1 MQNVP
6 ATLVRRTTWYFLN
19 NRYSDKLG
27 SGISGRSPKTCSR
40 SWFLSPFKCMTDL
53 LLLAWPIRPWRL
65 GRSKAL
71 LVQSQPVLQTVTRS
85 YCKSG
90 HNSGCSSHLF
100 HAALSLLARPF
111 IGVSWKKL
119 HVSRTQML
127 LRSCLCSVLAAQNL
141 SEEAYT
147 SFLDHTY
154 LADRRTTVRQ
164 HLDANPQIML
174 ELPPPELAE
183 RYGG

>member
-6 ATLVRRTTWYFLN
+6 AALVRRTTRYFLN
-19 NRYSDKLG
+19 KISHKLG
-27 SGISGRSPKTCSR
+27 SGNSGRSPRTYSR
-40 SWFLSPFKCMTDL
+40 SWLSSPFRFMTDL

-90 HNSGCSSHLF
+90 HNSGCSSNLF

-119 HVSRTQML
+119 HVSRTQLL